1 MSGCLNRNRVRR
13 TAEISTDNLAQT
25 EESIKESRRIYEK
38 ILKYMENGGN
48 ENEMSDM

>member
-1 MSGCLNRNRVRR
+1 MFDRNRVGELQKYLQNNR
-13 TAEISTDNLAQT
+13 AQT